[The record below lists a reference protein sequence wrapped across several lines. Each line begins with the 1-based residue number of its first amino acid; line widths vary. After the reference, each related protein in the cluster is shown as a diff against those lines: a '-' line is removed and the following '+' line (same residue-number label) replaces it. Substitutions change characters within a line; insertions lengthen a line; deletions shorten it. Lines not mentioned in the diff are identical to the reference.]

1 MIGASRSCEPL
12 TLQLCEKWMSP
23 PLSGCQ
29 SSLMRIGKG
38 SAPHPPS
45 MGPNVPKMRGMT
57 RAKHPTKQR
66 LNSFWFRMYC
76 HGTPK
81 DPDPSALRAAVTSFP
96 FQYKDEGVVQYRQIQ
111 EAVRVMWLA
120 AQTSMTRYMRITIPD
135 GIPEWGVDEQE
146 LPPMQVMPS
155 RTGRRSRDTLGLAT
169 LSWSMPRIGSCLSKH
184 PSGSA
189 PRCACGN
196 GGPFFRGCSTGH
208 LPRTTLDRS
217 CLDVP
222 ALSSVK
228 RPIFLSSAP
237 SRWAGC
243 PLLCATTVCEPLGLE
258 C

>member
-57 RAKHPTKQR
+57 QPLLIGLPLRGSCEPNIQP
-66 LNSFWFRMYC
+66 SSDCFWFRMYC

-120 AQTSMTRYMRITIPD
+120 AQTSMTRYMRIPIPD
-135 GIPEWGVDEQE
+135 GISEWGVDEQE
-146 LPPMQVMPS
+146 LPPNAGHAQPY
-155 RTGRRSRDTLGLAT
+155 AFPYH
-169 LSWSMPRIGSCLSKH
+169 LSWPSLPASGLGWLLAIDSK
-184 PSGSA
+184 
-189 PRCACGN
+189 
-196 GGPFFRGCSTGH
+196 
-208 LPRTTLDRS
+208 
-217 CLDVP
+217 
-222 ALSSVK
+222 LSSEG
-228 RPIFLSSAP
+228 SY
-237 SRWAGC
+237 
-243 PLLCATTVCEPLGLE
+243 
-258 C
+258 

>member
-1 MIGASRSCEPL
+1 MDDMSDAEDESEAQVNDWRFSEL
-12 TLQLCEKWMSP
+12 RTTDLAAWMSP

-45 MGPNVPKMRGMT
+45 MAPNVSKMRGMT
-57 RAKHPTKQR
+57 QPLLIGLPLRGSCEPKHPTKQR

-111 EAVRVMWLA
+111 KAVRVMWLA
-120 AQTSMTRYMRITIPD
+120 AQTSMTRYMRIPIPD

-155 RTGRRSRDTLGLAT
+155 RTAGKRSHTTSAGHRSRRPDWDG
-169 LSWSMPRIGSCLSKH
+169 SWQ
-184 PSGSA
+184 
-189 PRCACGN
+189 
-196 GGPFFRGCSTGH
+196 
-208 LPRTTLDRS
+208 
-217 CLDVP
+217 
-222 ALSSVK
+222 
-228 RPIFLSSAP
+228 
-237 SRWAGC
+237 
-243 PLLCATTVCEPLGLE
+243 
-258 C
+258 